1 MAAPPDE
8 AEGQVERVHENLAE
22 ELGFE
27 AQPVQ
32 FLRDG
37 VLAEVEEARVGK
49 GLLVV
54 DMGEVV
60 VGGREEHVESRLK
73 SRHVVAAPVPLVD
86 VVSLVQEEPLC
97 QELEQLCELDGKE
110 LQRENDHS

>member
-1 MAAPPDE
+1 MENVQEDE

-32 FLRDG
+32 FLRKG

-54 DMGEVV
+54 DMGQVV
-60 VGGREEHVESRLK
+60 V
-73 SRHVVAAPVPLVD
+73 
-86 VVSLVQEEPLC
+86 
-97 QELEQLCELDGKE
+97 
-110 LQRENDHS
+110 